1 MDGCIAVHSNDFLYN
16 AKANWNSKNHF
27 CLKKQRG
34 DFLGRFELFSWNF
47 NICDGYFFMQC
58 HCVTNNPQQIGF
70 SRRHQKKSYY
80 HRFYDLIGL

>member
-47 NICDGYFFMQC
+47 NIAS
-58 HCVTNNPQQIGF
+58 CVCILDSIAVSLFTNSETAAATPLRVMRNFQ
-70 SRRHQKKSYY
+70 RT
-80 HRFYDLIGL
+80 LNL